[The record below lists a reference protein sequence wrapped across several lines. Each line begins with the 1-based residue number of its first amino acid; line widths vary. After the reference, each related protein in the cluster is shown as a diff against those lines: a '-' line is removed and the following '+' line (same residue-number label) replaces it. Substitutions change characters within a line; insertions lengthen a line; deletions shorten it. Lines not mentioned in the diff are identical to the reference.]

1 MFLSGIADEAGKP
14 IEKQIAAHQELGW
27 TEIEVRNVDSLSL
40 SDMPQEKFEHVFAKL
55 QDAGMHV
62 SCFAS
67 KLGNWATPINSDF
80 QGDVDELETAIP
92 RMHRCNT
99 QFIRTMSWPNSKDD
113 PLPEHE
119 WKAEAIRRMKALA
132 EIAEDGGVVLV
143 HENCSG
149 WGGLGPKQAL
159 ELIAEVDS
167 EALKIVY
174 DTGNVIGH
182 GQDGWDYYNQVKEH
196 TVYVHIKDRAK
207 TEDGSLRACYPG
219 EGMAYVREIVADLLK
234 SGYDGGFSIEP
245 HMAAAVH
252 AGKEAEGEAAYQI
265 YVEYGRRMAKI
276 LEEAQ
281 GAL

>member
-40 SDMPQEKFEHVFAKL
+40 SDMPQDKFEQVFAKL

-67 KLGNWATPINSDF
+67 KLGNWATPITSDF
-80 QGDVDELETAIP
+80 QGDVDELRTAIP

-99 QFIRTMSWPNSKDD
+99 PFMRTMSWPNAKDD
-113 PLPEHE
+113 PLPEQAWE
-119 WKAEAIRRMKALA
+119 AEAIRRMKALA

-149 WGGLGPKQAL
+149 WAGLGPKQAL
-159 ELIAEVDS
+159 ELMEEVDS
-167 EALKIVY
+167 DALKIVY

-196 TVYVHIKDRAK
+196 TVYVHIKDCAK
-207 TEDGSLRACYPG
+207 TEDGRHRACYPG
-219 EGMAYVREIVADLLK
+219 EGLGYVREIVADLLK

-252 AGKEAEGEAAYQI
+252 AGKEAEDEAAYQI
-265 YVEYGRRMAKI
+265 YVEYGRRMANI
-276 LEEAQ
+276 LQEAK